1 MIKRQAEIKEEIE
14 KLLFKLECSLKYDD
28 IENCILELYH
38 NEDYVVC
45 KNFNE
50 SNIIYLAIS
59 KGSLVLM
66 TEARIYCG
74 NKDDVMK
81 YIELRH
87 EYFINNLIINDIRN
101 IYGESYHERYKER
114 LKNDRNKVLKAME
127 EI

>member
-14 KLLFKLECSLKYDD
+14 KLLFKLECSLKYGD

-45 KNFNE
+45 KNFNK

-59 KGSLVLM
+59 KGSQVLM
-66 TEARIYCG
+66 TEVRIYCG

-101 IYGESYHERYKER
+101 IYGESYYDRYKER